1 MKKIEPLLKDEED
14 KFYFLQDK
22 KEEKGKKK
30 FSKETIGTII
40 ISVIVIWL
48 MWYSFY
54 PFYIGF
60 VNYDEGHGI
69 VTATKEKEE
78 EIPTTSVIV
87 NDAYSYIDATNSNAL
102 SNAFTEIYSGL
113 NITADTIDSNLKLAI
128 IFKYLGITCENTEAI
143 TTLDKI
149 TSIAEKIFKDTSFV
163 QNISNLNGQK
173 IYGYNV
179 TFENDGYKITLDAC
193 NVSSDYTFKKIN
205 KVTASE
211 NYLNIYESFGYFMSN
226 ENNGYNVYDTALKQ
240 NVLTTYS
247 GNVKDFNNTNLLKE
261 YKWTYKKDANGN
273 YYFVSLNYSK

>member
-40 ISVIVIWL
+40 ISALVLWL

-60 VNYDEGHGI
+60 VNYDEGHDI
-69 VTATKEKEE
+69 VTKTKEKEE

-193 NVSSDYTFKKIN
+193 NVSNDYTYKKIN

>member
-40 ISVIVIWL
+40 ISVIVLWL

-69 VTATKEKEE
+69 VTKTKEKEE

-87 NDAYSYIDATNSNAL
+87 NDAYSYIDATNSNSL

-163 QNISNLNGQK
+163 QNISTLNGQK

-193 NVSSDYTFKKIN
+193 NQSNDYTYKKIN
-205 KVTASE
+205 KVTASDS
-211 NYLNIYESFGYFMSN
+211 YLNIYESFGYFLTN

-273 YYFVSLNYSK
+273 YYFVSLSYSK

>member
-1 MKKIEPLLKDEED
+1 M
-14 KFYFLQDK
+14 QDK
-22 KEEKGKKK
+22 KENKGGKK

-40 ISVIVIWL
+40 ISVIVLWL

-54 PFYIGF
+54 PFYVGF

-69 VTATKEKEE
+69 VTETKEKEE

-87 NDAYSYIDATNSNAL
+87 NDTYSYIDATNSNAL
-102 SNAFTEIYSGL
+102 SNAFVEIYSGL
-113 NITADTIDSNLKLAI
+113 NVTGDSIDSNLKFAI
-128 IFKYLGITCENTEAI
+128 IFKYLGITCENNELT

-149 TSIAEKIFKDTSFV
+149 TSAAEKVFKDTSFV
-163 QNISNLNGQK
+163 QNISNLNGQN

-193 NVSSDYTFKKIN
+193 NASNDYTYKKIN

-211 NYLNIYESFGYFMSN
+211 NYLNIYESFGYFVSN
-226 ENNGYNVYDTALKQ
+226 GNNSYNVYDNALKQ

-247 GNVKDFNNTNLLKE
+247 GNVNDFNNTDLLKE

-273 YYFVSLNYSK
+273 YYFVSLSYSK

>member
-40 ISVIVIWL
+40 ISALVLWL

-60 VNYDEGHGI
+60 VNYDEGHDI
-69 VTATKEKEE
+69 VTETKEKEE

-113 NITADTIDSNLKLAI
+113 NITADNIDSNLKLAI

-149 TSIAEKIFKDTSFV
+149 TNVAEKIFKDTSFV

-179 TFENDGYKITLDAC
+179 TFENDGYKIALDAC
-193 NVSSDYTFKKIN
+193 NVSNDYTYKKIN

-226 ENNGYNVYDTALKQ
+226 ENNGYNVYDSALKQ

-273 YYFVSLNYSK
+273 YYFVSLSYSK

>member
-40 ISVIVIWL
+40 ISVIVLWL

-60 VNYDEGHGI
+60 VNYDEGHDI
-69 VTATKEKEE
+69 VTETKEKEE

-163 QNISNLNGQK
+163 QNISTLNGQK

-193 NVSSDYTFKKIN
+193 NQSNDYTYKKIN
-205 KVTASE
+205 KVTASDS
-211 NYLNIYESFGYFMSN
+211 YLNIYESFGYFLTN

-273 YYFVSLNYSK
+273 YYFVSLSYSK

>member
-1 MKKIEPLLKDEED
+1 MKDLEPLLKDEEE

-22 KEEKGKKK
+22 KENKGGKK

-40 ISVIVIWL
+40 ISVIVLWL

-54 PFYIGF
+54 PFYVGF

-69 VTATKEKEE
+69 VTETKEKEE

-87 NDAYSYIDATNSNAL
+87 NDTYSYIDATNSNAL
-102 SNAFTEIYSGL
+102 SNAFVEIYSGL
-113 NITADTIDSNLKLAI
+113 NVTGDSIDSNLKFAI
-128 IFKYLGITCENTEAI
+128 IFKYLGITCENNELT

-149 TSIAEKIFKDTSFV
+149 TSAAEKVFKDTSFV
-163 QNISNLNGQK
+163 QNISNLNGQN

-193 NVSSDYTFKKIN
+193 NASNDYTYKKIN

-211 NYLNIYESFGYFMSN
+211 NYLNIYESFGYFVSN
-226 ENNGYNVYDTALKQ
+226 GNNSYNVYDNALKQ

-247 GNVKDFNNTNLLKE
+247 GNVNDFNNTDLLKE

-273 YYFVSLNYSK
+273 YYFTSLSYSK

>member
-40 ISVIVIWL
+40 ISVIVLWL

-69 VTATKEKEE
+69 VTKAKEKEE

-87 NDAYSYIDATNSNAL
+87 NDAYSYIDATNSNSL

-193 NVSSDYTFKKIN
+193 NVSNDYTYKKIN

-211 NYLNIYESFGYFMSN
+211 NYLNIYESFGYFMPN

-273 YYFVSLNYSK
+273 YYFVSLSYSK

>member
-40 ISVIVIWL
+40 ISALVLWL

-60 VNYDEGHGI
+60 VNYDEGHDI
-69 VTATKEKEE
+69 VTETKEKEE

-87 NDAYSYIDATNSNAL
+87 NDAYSYIDVTNSNAL

-113 NITADTIDSNLKLAI
+113 NITTDTIDSNLKLAI

-149 TSIAEKIFKDTSFV
+149 TNVAEKIFKDTSFV

-193 NVSSDYTFKKIN
+193 NVSNDYTYKKIN

-211 NYLNIYESFGYFMSN
+211 NYLNIYESFGYFMPN

-261 YKWTYKKDANGN
+261 YKWTYKKDTNGN
-273 YYFVSLNYSK
+273 YYFVSLSYSK

>member
-22 KEEKGKKK
+22 KKEKGKKK

-40 ISVIVIWL
+40 ISVIVLWL

-69 VTATKEKEE
+69 VTETKEKEE

-163 QNISNLNGQK
+163 QNISTLNGQK

-193 NVSSDYTFKKIN
+193 NQSSDYTYKKIN
-205 KVTASE
+205 KVTASDS
-211 NYLNIYESFGYFMSN
+211 YLNIYESFGYFLTN

-261 YKWTYKKDANGN
+261 YKWTYKKDTNGN
-273 YYFVSLNYSK
+273 YYFVSLSYSK

>member
-30 FSKETIGTII
+30 FSKETVGTII
-40 ISVIVIWL
+40 ISVIVLWL

-54 PFYIGF
+54 PFYVGF
-60 VNYDEGHGI
+60 VNYDEGHDI
-69 VTATKEKEE
+69 VTKTKEKEE

-193 NVSSDYTFKKIN
+193 NVSNDYTYKKIN

-211 NYLNIYESFGYFMSN
+211 NYLNIYESFGYFMPN

-261 YKWTYKKDANGN
+261 YKWTYKKDTNGN
-273 YYFVSLNYSK
+273 YYFVSLSYSK

>member
-40 ISVIVIWL
+40 ISALVLWL

-60 VNYDEGHGI
+60 VNYDEGHDI
-69 VTATKEKEE
+69 VAETKEKEE

-149 TSIAEKIFKDTSFV
+149 TNVAEKIFKDTSFV

-193 NVSSDYTFKKIN
+193 NVSNDYTYKKIN

>member
-40 ISVIVIWL
+40 ISVIVLWL

-60 VNYDEGHGI
+60 VNYDEGHDI
-69 VTATKEKEE
+69 VTKTKEKEE

-87 NDAYSYIDATNSNAL
+87 NDVYSYIDATNSNAL

-163 QNISNLNGQK
+163 QNISTLNGQK

-193 NVSSDYTFKKIN
+193 NQSNDYTYKKIN
-205 KVTASE
+205 KVTASDS
-211 NYLNIYESFGYFMSN
+211 YLNIYESFGYFLTN

-273 YYFVSLNYSK
+273 YYFVSLSYSK